1 MAPSG
6 SHRLTVGGGS
16 ESMRGWEEGKKGL
29 RRMGQMQSLRCEW
42 DESLGL
48 GVCVLCNSSQAV
60 TYSALTVSLWPTAL
74 KG

>member
-6 SHRLTVGGGS
+6 SHQLTVGGGS
-16 ESMRGWEEGKKGL
+16 ESVRGWEEGKKGL
-29 RRMGQMQSLRCEW
+29 RRMGQSLRCEW

-48 GVCVLCNSSQAV
+48 GVCVLCNSSGAV
-60 TYSALTVSLWPTAL
+60 THRSLTVSLWPAAL